1 MAGNLGFF
9 ARWCVERESQR
20 EGLCECH
27 IVQRDALKQ
36 VMMDDLVFDRDY

>member
-9 ARWCVERESQR
+9 AHGKSQR